1 MFEAAEDRKVVE
13 FNPEQAWTWQERK
26 AASALA
32 WIIVLFVGVPS
43 LAVALIS
50 AAFNAG
56 FAWGIGEDWQE
67 RVAWATASLALS
79 ALVIGLPIA
88 RPYLRERRP
97 EVATWALW
105 LWLALLVFST
115 LGAAA
120 FLFAKRDHA
129 AAPAIAHAGPTPRDE
144 IAALENERDAIGGLP
159 TRIDC
164 VSGRAPEC
172 AGLDGRWHTLA
183 AITRANEIEDRIAG
197 LRNAPRRPATAPVR
211 QHDDATPT
219 AAGGVLKKALAA
231 FVATLIEAASAIGL
245 WIAAEAYV
253 AILREK
259 TGQAVAVPTKDEP
272 GKIELP
278 AVGADAAK
286 EASFTEWSTRCI
298 SFKQGAR
305 VTAKDAFAHYETWC
319 ARNAITALKLEPFG
333 RRMKEWLARNGGQIG
348 HSNGRYY
355 ENVALVDQASPEL
368 LAHA

>member
-1 MFEAAEDRKVVE
+1 MFEAAADRKVVE
-13 FNPEQAWTWQERK
+13 FGSPEAWTYQERK

-50 AAFNAG
+50 AVFNAG
-56 FAWGIGEDWQE
+56 FAWGIGADWQE
-67 RVAWATASLALS
+67 RIAWVAASLALS

-115 LGAAA
+115 LGAGA
-120 FLFAKRDHA
+120 FLFAKRDQ
-129 AAPAIAHAGPTPRDE
+129 AAPHVAEQLAPTPRNE
-144 IAALENERDAIGGLP
+144 IAALEDERDAIGGLP
-159 TRIDC
+159 TKLDC
-164 VSGRAPEC
+164 ISGRDPEC
-172 AGLDGRWHTLA
+172 SGIAERWRMLRL
-183 AITRANEIEDRIAG
+183 IDRANEIEDRIVG
-197 LRNAPRRPATAPVR
+197 LRSAPRRPATAPAR
-211 QHDDATPT
+211 QHDV
-219 AAGGVLKKALAA
+219 AAASPAGEVLKKALSV

-259 TGQAVAVPTKDEP
+259 TGQAVAPVKKPETAT
-272 GKIELP
+272 ELP
-278 AVGADAAK
+278 AGGSLDAVK
-286 EASFTEWSTRCI
+286 EASFAEWSIRCL

-305 VTAKDAFAHYETWC
+305 VTAKDAFAHYETWS
-319 ARNAITALKLEPFG
+319 ARNGITALTLETFG

-355 ENVALVDQASPEL
+355 ENVALVEQVSPEL
-368 LAHA
+368 LDA